1 MVKNQNIQK
10 NSKSSENF
18 QNFGGGFVRI
28 RLLATEQELFE
39 NRAKPTK
46 SMKIEDFGLSFFEL
60 SVDIL
65 RNLRK
70 SSILKIQAQSGQ
82 SIGTTT

>member
-1 MVKNQNIQK
+1 M
-10 NSKSSENF
+10 
-18 QNFGGGFVRI
+18 RI

-60 SVDIL
+60 SVIYFIFDLVFFIAPPVGGHKESL
-65 RNLRK
+65 
-70 SSILKIQAQSGQ
+70 I
-82 SIGTTT
+82 